1 MPTNAASNGTPRG
14 DLMQSVLMSKLG
26 FQPIAPLLMAP
37 TPVPNIRGGFGKIPI
52 SALFNTPDTKRR
64 AKSGTNKSTWEF
76 EELTYLCKTHAHGEI
91 SAVEDAAFYG
101 SMIER
106 YQQVLAMRGM
116 DIINRN
122 MEIRAKDVLHNT
134 TTFTG
139 STNTAAASVEWD
151 TAATA
156 DPIGDV
162 TNALTK
168 IRAKCGLTADTLQ
181 ISWQGWRDL
190 SKTTQ
195 LRGALQYTAMPDG
208 FIPLDA
214 IAGALGVKRVV
225 VPADANVYNS
235 AKGGQTP
242 TLAEIW
248 SNEYAF
254 LCVTAQSPD
263 IAAPTVGRLLYWE
276 AAGGLMSVDQY
287 YDDDLES
294 DIVRAKQCVQ
304 EKVIGSEFGFLISNC
319 HT

>member
-14 DLMQSVLMSKLG
+14 DLMQSVQMSMMG
-26 FQPIAPLLMAP
+26 FAPIAPLLFTP
-37 TPVPNIRGGFGKIPI
+37 TPTPNIRGGFGKIPL

-64 AKSGTNKSTWEF
+64 AKSGTNKSTWEY

-91 SAVEDAAFYG
+91 SAAEDAAFFG
-101 SMIER
+101 QMIEK

-122 MEIRAKDVLHNT
+122 MELRAMQALHNT

-162 TNALTK
+162 TNAMAK

-181 ISWQGWRDL
+181 ISWQAWRDL
-190 SKTTQ
+190 SKTAQ
-195 LRGALQYTAMPDG
+195 IRGALQYTAMPDG
-208 FIPLDA
+208 VIPLDA

-225 VPADANVYNS
+225 VPANANVYNS
-235 AKGGQTP
+235 AKSGQTP

-248 SNEYAF
+248 DKEYAF
-254 LCVTAQSPD
+254 LAVTNPTGD
-263 IAAPTVGRLLYWE
+263 IAAPCIGRLFYWE
-276 AAGGLMSVDQY
+276 EAGGLMTVDQY
-287 YDDDLES
+287 YDDDLEA
-294 DIVRAKQCVQ
+294 DIFRAKQCVQ
-304 EKVIGSEFGFLISNC
+304 EKVIGSEFGFLISNA